1 MGLGAER
8 SLNLVMDLQG
18 QIHLAEENLL
28 AIKAYS
34 RHTGRKV
41 LFLLILV
48 GALVG
53 SILFSTAL
61 GAAGISVKDVGRAI
75 LSHWGL
81 KTFPENELAETVVW
95 QLRLPRIFLAVL
107 TGMSLAGAG
116 AVMQGVLRNPL
127 VSPYTLGLSSGA
139 AFGAAMVIVLGTGL
153 LGGSYLTLSKWLIVT
168 NAFVF
173 GALTMVFAYLLAAL
187 KGLAPEVLVLGGVAV
202 GYLFQ
207 AGVSL
212 LKYIS
217 NHEALREL
225 VVWLMGGFWGANW
238 QTVGVLAPIVLGSIL
253 GLLYFAWDLNVLGA
267 GEEVAANLGVN
278 VRRVRFFTLGLS
290 TLVAS
295 AAVAFTGIIGFIGL
309 VSPHICRLL
318 IGNDNRFL
326 IPSSCLMGAVLL
338 LLSDTLARTIIAPT
352 ELPVGIITAFIG
364 APFFI
369 YLLVK
374 KKRQWWG

>member
-1 MGLGAER
+1 MLAGLSEP
-8 SLNLVMDLQG
+8 VP
-18 QIHLAEENLL
+18 ENLL
-28 AIKAYS
+28 AVKAAYS

-41 LFLLILV
+41 LLLIFLLGVLLLGVIY
-48 GALVG
+48 
-53 SILFSTAL
+53 STAV
-61 GAAGISVKDVGRAI
+61 GAAGISGKEVIGAI
-75 LSHWGL
+75 FAHWGL
-81 KTFPENELAETVVW
+81 KVFPSSELAQTVVW
-95 QLRLPRIFLAVL
+95 QLRLPRVFLAVL

-139 AFGAAMVIVLGTGL
+139 AFGAAMAIVLGTGL
-153 LGGSYLTLSKWLIVT
+153 LGGSYLVFSKWLIVT
-168 NAFVF
+168 NAFIF
-173 GALTMVFAYLLAAL
+173 GALTMVLAYLLATF
-187 KGLAPEVLVLGGVAV
+187 KGLAPEVLVLGGVAI

-238 QTVGVLAPIVLGSIL
+238 QTVVLVTPITFGSIA
-253 GLLYFAWDLNVLGA
+253 GLLYFAWDLNILGA

-278 VRRVRFFTLGLS
+278 VNRVRLCTLGLA
-290 TLVAS
+290 TLMAS
-295 AAVAFTGIIGFIGL
+295 AAVAFSGVIGFIGL
-309 VSPHICRLL
+309 ISPHLCRML
-318 IGNDNRFL
+318 IGSDNRFL
-326 IPSSCLMGAVLL
+326 IPCACLMGAVLL
-338 LLSDTLARTIIAPT
+338 LLSDTLARTVIAPT
-352 ELPVGIITAFIG
+352 ELPVGIITALMG
-364 APFFI
+364 SPFFI

>member
-1 MGLGAER
+1 
-8 SLNLVMDLQG
+8 MDLLG
-18 QIHLAEENLL
+18 QVHGLAEENLL
-28 AIKAYS
+28 AIRKAYS

-41 LFLLILV
+41 FFLIILLGV
-48 GALVG
+48 LVG

-61 GAAGISVKDVGRAI
+61 GAAGISVRDVGRAI

-95 QLRLPRIFLAVL
+95 QLRLPRAFLAVL

-139 AFGAAMVIVLGTGL
+139 AFGAAMAIVLGTGL

-168 NAFVF
+168 NAFIF
-173 GALTMVFAYLLAAL
+173 GALTMVLAFCLAAL

-278 VRRVRFFTLGLS
+278 VKRVRFFTLGLS

-318 IGNDNRFL
+318 IGSDNRFL

>member
-1 MGLGAER
+1 
-8 SLNLVMDLQG
+8 MDL
-18 QIHLAEENLL
+18 LAGINGPAENNLS
-28 AIKAYS
+28 AVKAAYS

-41 LFLLILV
+41 LFLIVLLGVLLLGILY
-48 GALVG
+48 
-53 SILFSTAL
+53 STAV
-61 GAAGISVKDVGRAI
+61 GAAGISGKDVIGAI
-75 LSHWGL
+75 LARWGL
-81 KTFPENELAETVVW
+81 KVFPASELAQTVVW
-95 QLRLPRIFLAVL
+95 QLRLPRVFLAVL

-139 AFGAAMVIVLGTGL
+139 AFGAAMAIVLGTGL
-153 LGGSYLTLSKWLIVT
+153 LGGSYLALSKWLIVT
-168 NAFVF
+168 NAFIF
-173 GALTMVFAYLLAAL
+173 GALTMVLAYLLATF
-187 KGLAPEVLVLGGVAV
+187 KGLAPEVLLLGGVAI

-238 QTVGVLAPIVLGSIL
+238 QTVGLVAPIVFGSIG
-253 GLLYFAWDLNVLGA
+253 GLLYFAWDLNVLGT

-278 VRRVRFFTLGLS
+278 VSRVRLFTLGLS

-309 VSPHICRLL
+309 VSPHLCRML
-318 IGNDNRFL
+318 IGSDNRFL

-352 ELPVGIITAFIG
+352 ELPVGIITALMG
-364 APFFI
+364 SPFFI
-369 YLLVK
+369 YLLIK

>member
-1 MGLGAER
+1 MER
-8 SLNLVMDLQG
+8 SGAGVDLPAGVNGPAQKNLPAVK
-18 QIHLAEENLL
+18 A
-28 AIKAYS
+28 AYS
-34 RHTGRKV
+34 RYIGRKV
-41 LFLLILV
+41 LLLIVLLGV
-48 GALVG
+48 LLLG
-53 SILFSTAL
+53 ILYSTAV
-61 GAAGISVKDVGRAI
+61 GAAGISGRDVIGAI

-81 KTFPENELAETVVW
+81 KVFPASELAETVVW

-139 AFGAAMVIVLGTGL
+139 AFGAAMAIVLGTGL
-153 LGGSYLTLSKWLIVT
+153 LGSSYLVLSKWLIVT
-168 NAFVF
+168 NAFIF
-173 GALTMVFAYLLAAL
+173 GAFTMVLAYLLATF
-187 KGLAPEVLVLGGVAV
+187 KGLAPEVLVLGGVAI

-238 QTVGVLAPIVLGSIL
+238 QTVGLVAPIVFGSIG

-278 VRRVRFFTLGLS
+278 VSRVRLFTLGLS

-309 VSPHICRLL
+309 VSPHICRML
-318 IGNDNRFL
+318 IGSDNRFF

-338 LLSDTLARTIIAPT
+338 LLSDTLARTVIAPT
-352 ELPVGIITAFIG
+352 ELPVGIITALMG
-364 APFFI
+364 SPFFI
-369 YLLVK
+369 YLLIK

>member
-1 MGLGAER
+1 MER
-8 SLNLVMDLQG
+8 SGAGVDLPAGVNGPAQKNLPAVK
-18 QIHLAEENLL
+18 A
-28 AIKAYS
+28 AYS
-34 RHTGRKV
+34 RYIGRKV
-41 LFLLILV
+41 LLLIVLLGV
-48 GALVG
+48 LLLG
-53 SILFSTAL
+53 ILYSTAV
-61 GAAGISVKDVGRAI
+61 GAAGISGRDVIGAI

-81 KTFPENELAETVVW
+81 KVFPASELAETVVW

-139 AFGAAMVIVLGTGL
+139 AFGAAMAIVLGTGL
-153 LGGSYLTLSKWLIVT
+153 LGSSYLVLSKWLIVT
-168 NAFVF
+168 NAFIF
-173 GALTMVFAYLLAAL
+173 GAFTMVLAYLLATF
-187 KGLAPEVLVLGGVAV
+187 KGLAPEVLVLGGVAI

-238 QTVGVLAPIVLGSIL
+238 QTVGLVAPIVFGSIG

-278 VRRVRFFTLGLS
+278 VSRVRLFTLGLS

-309 VSPHICRLL
+309 VSPHICRML
-318 IGNDNRFL
+318 IGSDNRFL

-338 LLSDTLARTIIAPT
+338 LLSDTLARTVIAPT
-352 ELPVGIITAFIG
+352 ELPVGIITALMG
-364 APFFI
+364 SPFFI
-369 YLLVK
+369 YLLIK